1 MLKRVFV
8 ALFIC
13 ALFVQCA
20 RRGSPTGGPKDETP
34 PMLLRAEPPQKT
46 VNFKDDEIR
55 IYFDEYIKLEKLR
68 DQLVISPPLDQ
79 SAYVISPQGMAAK
92 YINVAFT
99 DTLTPNTTYTFNF
112 GESVVD
118 NNEGNPL
125 SFFSYVISTG
135 AAMDSLRLRGRISDA
150 LSRKPERFVSVMLYP
165 VDSTFTDSV
174 IYKNKPLYYTNT
186 LDSLIEF
193 TIPNLKAG
201 RYLLAAVKDVSKNYV
216 FDPSIDKVFW
226 QDFF

>member
-1 MLKRVFV
+1 L
-8 ALFIC
+8 
-13 ALFVQCA
+13 A
-20 RRGSPTGGPKDETP
+20 RKC
-34 PMLLRAEPPQKT
+34 AEPPQKT

-92 YINVAFT
+92 YINVAFM

-125 SFFSYVISTG
+125 SFFSYVFST
-135 AAMDSLRLRGRISDA
+135 DSL
-150 LSRKPERFVSVMLYP
+150 K
-165 VDSTFTDSV
+165 FTLKHD
-174 IYKNKPLYYTNT
+174 T
-186 LDSLIEF
+186 LTKSYAYRREYLCRRRVWRNF
-193 TIPNLKAG
+193 HG
-201 RYLLAAVKDVSKNYV
+201 LLAAL
-216 FDPSIDKVFW
+216 
-226 QDFF
+226 

>member
-1 MLKRVFV
+1 MRKTFFRRQENSRYFCAMLKRVFV

-13 ALFVQCA
+13 AFFVQCA

-34 PMLLRAEPPQKT
+34 PIMQRAEPPQKT

-79 SAYVISPQGMAAK
+79 SSYVISPQGMAAK

-99 DTLTPNTTYTFNF
+99 DTLTPNTTYTLNF

-125 SFFSYVISTG
+125 SFFSYVFSTG
-135 AAMDSLRLRGRISDA
+135 PAIDSLKLRGRISDA
-150 LSRKPERFVSVMLYP
+150 LLRKPERFVSVMLYP
-165 VDSTFTDSV
+165 MDSTFTDSV
-174 IYKNKPLYYTNT
+174 IYKNK
-186 LDSLIEF
+186 
-193 TIPNLKAG
+193 
-201 RYLLAAVKDVSKNYV
+201 AAVFHQY
-216 FDPSIDKVFW
+216 P
-226 QDFF
+226 